1 MATDRDEQGPS
12 NGATPPVGRRSLLAG
27 GGVGLAG
34 LGAAAGAAITHR
46 VDRGAGDRSGS
57 QDPAGAASAASLNGP
72 RTVPFVGPHQ
82 AGVETPPP
90 AHLSLLSLDLKKGV
104 DRDAV
109 VRMLRLLTDDA
120 SRLTQGRAAL
130 ADTEPELALDPANL
144 TVTVGFGPGLFR
156 AAGRK
161 VPTGIGPLPR
171 FSIDDLDPDLSG
183 GDLAIQVC
191 SDDPLIVAHTTRM
204 LTKDIRSF
212 IRVRWQQ
219 SGFRRA
225 HGSQK
230 PGTTMRN
237 IFGQVDGSAN
247 PALGSDE
254 FSRTVWIEDGPLA
267 GGTTMVVRLIHM
279 DLDLWDELDRS
290 GREQAVGRKLD
301 DGAPLT
307 GTKEHDE
314 PDFKT
319 LSAAGFA
326 KIPEFSHMRRA
337 RGVDEKNGG
346 QKIYRRGYNVDA
358 GANGGAL
365 TLAAHAGHGAV
376 GQAGGGPQ
384 GSPGGDG
391 QLFIAFQ
398 ADVEKQFVPIQKR
411 LDQLDLLNQWT
422 TPVGSAVFA
431 VPPGVQQGQYVG
443 QTLLEG

>member
-1 MATDRDEQGPS
+1 MTRVPDPEDRPSRGTARGGPS
-12 NGATPPVGRRSLLAG
+12 GPVGRRSLLAG

-46 VDRGAGDRSGS
+46 ADRGSSVPSADE
-57 QDPAGAASAASLNGP
+57 ASAAALNGP
-72 RTVPFVGPHQ
+72 RTVPFIGTHQ
-82 AGVETPPP
+82 AGIQTPAP
-90 AHLSLLSLDLKKGV
+90 AHITLLALDLEKKV

-109 VRMLRLLTDDA
+109 IRMLRLLTDDA
-120 SRLTQGRAAL
+120 ARLTQGRAAL
-130 ADTEPELALDPANL
+130 ADTEPELALNPANL

-161 VPTGIGPLPR
+161 VSAGIGPLPA

-191 SDDPLIVAHTTRM
+191 SDDPLVVAHTARM

-212 IRVRWQQ
+212 TRVRWQQ

-225 HGSQK
+225 HGSVK

-237 IFGQVDGSAN
+237 TFGQVDGSAN

-254 FSRTVWIEDGPLA
+254 FAKTVWIDDGPLA

-279 DLDLWDELDRS
+279 DLDLWDKLDRS
-290 GREQAVGRKLD
+290 GREQSVGRKLTN
-301 DGAPLT
+301 GAPLT

-314 PDFKT
+314 PDFDQ
-319 LSAAGFA
+319 LSKAGFA
-326 KIPEFSHMRRA
+326 TIPEFSHMRRA
-337 RGVDEKNGG
+337 RGVDDKNGG
-346 QKIYRRGYNVDA
+346 QTIYRRSYNVDA

-365 TLAAHAGHGAV
+365 TLAADGGRGAV
-376 GQAGGGPQ
+376 GKNGGEQ

-411 LDQLDLLNQWT
+411 LDELDLLNQWT
-422 TPVGSAVFA
+422 VPVGSAVFA
-431 VPPGVQQGQYVG
+431 VPPGVQDGQYVG